1 MAKFISRDKLG
12 KKARRALDAQGR
24 TLWTLSPVSRKTES
38 KKRYNRKKDAH
49 AWKDLLDCTK
59 ASGHKKQT
67 LA

>member
-1 MAKFISRDKLG
+1 MTKFISRDKLG

-49 AWKDLLDCTK
+49 VWKDPSSMGVFELDSLG
-59 ASGHKKQT
+59 A
-67 LA
+67 